1 MRTRV
6 LAPFITVMLVVSPIM
21 TAVSLG
27 SERAVARPGATV
39 RVTTAP
45 AGGHTAEPP
54 AAGPDGNLFPG
65 GGIVLGTLVD
75 LDRDTITVLRRTEKD
90 RIRIPRV
97 EIARLEVA
105 KGSTRGRRAWIGA
118 AAGAAGGLVYAVI
131 EHSRCQGE
139 LLCGVEFAVPILT
152 TPAGALLGFAT
163 GGRRWVEAAPTSS
176 GVDAL
181 RPRRGIRVGWTITF

>member
-1 MRTRV
+1 MWTRG
-6 LAPFITVMLVVSPIM
+6 LAPFITAMLGISPAV
-21 TAVSLG
+21 TAVSLA

-45 AGGHTAEPP
+45 AGGHAAEPP

-90 RIRIPRV
+90 RLRIPRA
-97 EIARLEVA
+97 EIAKLEVA
-105 KGSTRGRRAWIGA
+105 KGSTRGRRALIGA
-118 AAGAAGGLVYAVI
+118 AAGAAVGLGYAVI

-139 LLCGVEFAVPILT
+139 FLCGVEFALPILT
-152 TPAGALLGFAT
+152 TPAGALLGLAT
-163 GGRRWVEAAPTSS
+163 GGRRWVDAAPTSS
-176 GVDAL
+176 GVAVL
-181 RPRRGIRVGWTITF
+181 PARRGIRVAWTITF